1 MFKAV
6 EYTAGLFQSFLSLIK
21 EQAHHHGAVFG
32 GDPIKLSDE
41 FGKVGAHTRAFFI
54 EHDSAPTPVGLG
66 VIHELHTPEG
76 RGLYLED
83 LYISETFRNSVRGT
97 GSYAFGHL
105 IQIARDEGYDYVN
118 WMVAED
124 NDEHTFKFYLKKC
137 QAVEEDLTMLSL
149 SKKFDL
155 ASVAPQTKYASA
167 IDKIGPGNYR
177 LSLKDASGAEIAGAY
192 MNENYSTFRTI
203 SGLRIEPYL
212 PESDKISANDNI
224 SDVYDALH
232 RRVIEFARD
241 SGNTGHIVWAVPKD
255 DAKLESFLTAQG
267 LQTYRLDE
275 NVPETR
281 LIPFRI
287 GRSDIDSDLM
297 DRLQNNPSPSAQ
309 QQNAGLNTGP

>member
-6 EYTAGLFQSFLSLIK
+6 EYTAGLFDSLLSLIK
-21 EQAHHHGAVFG
+21 EQAHHHGTTFG
-32 GDPIKLSDE
+32 GNPIKLRDE
-41 FGKVGAHTRAFFI
+41 FGKAGAHTKAFFI

-105 IQIARDEGYDYVN
+105 IQLARDEGYDYVN

-155 ASVAPQTKYASA
+155 ASVAPQTRYNTT
-167 IDKIGPGNYR
+167 IDKTGPGNYR
-177 LSLKDASGAEIAGAY
+177 LSLRDKDGAELAGAY

-203 SGLRIEPYL
+203 SGLRIEPDL
-212 PESDKISANDNI
+212 PQSDKLSANDNLQDI
-224 SDVYDALH
+224 YDAIH

-241 SGNTGHIVWAVPKD
+241 SGNTGHIVWAVPKED
-255 DAKLESFLTAQG
+255 TKLEQFLITQG

-275 NVPETR
+275 NAPETR

-287 GRSDIDSDLM
+287 GRADIDSNLM
-297 DRLQNNPSPSAQ
+297 DRLQNKTPPPAQ
-309 QQNAGLNTGP
+309 QHIAGLNQG